1 MHDQRAAPL
10 PGAEVGVALL
20 RRNPAEQIAVVVV
33 GGRSRRIVGA
43 AVEGVVDRGGP
54 RARQRLAAAVDG
66 LAAVAVLGGQQI
78 PAITHPKQVGHLV
91 HRVQSGAQK
100 SPSKVQCSSSVEVYQ
115 TVRPLT
121 PITSSSLRA
130 PRIITQRSCSSSRR
144 TKGSRQLSGSK
155 PRLRSDELAG
165 QRGPVLQV
173 VADRVHQNLR
183 RLAGGRVADLGLAL
197 PRAVIQFLPNRSSP
211 PYRTWA
217 NGTPRNAAT
226 AATAAASISTATYPS
241 KRRSSIFAGV
251 SRYAQRLSIPA
262 QSGKGSHAP
271 PEGSGAPQQP
281 RCSR

>member
-1 MHDQRAAPL
+1 MAKLRAWAVSWSVTRNSWSAGRSATTMLAWPSAADSDRGSVIVGAAVGNAARTVPGDPHAERAVQALVDLVHDQRAAPH

-91 HRVQSGAQK
+91 HRVQVRCP
-100 SPSKVQCSSSVEVYQ
+100 PSKVQCSSSVEVYQ

-130 PRIITQRSCSSSRR
+130 PRINTKRSCSSSRR

-165 QRGPVLQV
+165 ERGPVLQV
-173 VADRVHQNLR
+173 VADGVHQNVR
-183 RLAGGRVADLGLAL
+183 RLAGARVLAVVAGLE
-197 PRAVIQFLPNRSSP
+197 R
-211 PYRTWA
+211 
-217 NGTPRNAAT
+217 
-226 AATAAASISTATYPS
+226 
-241 KRRSSIFAGV
+241 
-251 SRYAQRLSIPA
+251 
-262 QSGKGSHAP
+262 
-271 PEGSGAPQQP
+271 
-281 RCSR
+281 